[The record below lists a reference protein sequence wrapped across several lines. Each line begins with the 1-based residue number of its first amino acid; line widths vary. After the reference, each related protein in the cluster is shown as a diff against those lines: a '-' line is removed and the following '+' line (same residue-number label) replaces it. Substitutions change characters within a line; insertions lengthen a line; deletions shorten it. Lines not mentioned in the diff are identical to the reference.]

1 MDFKY
6 VPSTCPYCGNGCGVN
21 LVVAD
26 GRFVG
31 ISPWH
36 RNPVNEG
43 KVCIRGNKSYEFVNS
58 PARLTT
64 PLIKKGDKLE
74 EASWEDAYKEI
85 ANAFKSVK
93 GDAIG
98 VVASARNSNEDSFV
112 LKNFAANVLK
122 TANIDYCGR
131 RCNADAVK
139 GLADAFGNGATTNS
153 LADLSQA
160 KAILVVGSNPL
171 EENPLAGRQIILAKQ
186 NGAKIIVADARKTA
200 TARLAD
206 LHIACN
212 PGTGVAIVN
221 GIITEIVKAG
231 KENKDY
237 IAKHTKD
244 FEKAKAA
251 AASCTPDAVA
261 KAAGISAADVTKA
274 AEIFA
279 AAQPAAVVT
288 SAGAGSGD
296 LIRAVANLQ
305 LVTGNV
311 GKAGAGVNLLR
322 GKSNA
327 QGAADVGAVP
337 GEGGLTVPAMIEAAA
352 AGKIKALYVVGE
364 NIAIASAG
372 ANVAEALG
380 KLDILV
386 VQDMFLTETA
396 ARANVVLPSASFAER
411 DGTVTNAERR
421 VQRVRKAIEPVG
433 SAKADWEITSGI
445 AKAMGHEKDFAF
457 KDAEAVF
464 NEIAKAVPSYAGITY
479 AALEKPEAIQW
490 PAAGGKFG
498 TAVLYADKFATKD
511 GKAAFAAVEYKAPEA
526 AGAEYPLAV
535 ATVWPMG
542 TLSLNSASITRE
554 WPEPT
559 VQINHDDAKALGV
572 LDGSRVKV
580 TCKAGV
586 VEITAAVTKNI
597 KKGVV
602 AMTVPAGIMTVK
614 IEKTAGGN

>member
-21 LVVAD
+21 LVVRD
-26 GRFVG
+26 GKFVG

-43 KVCIRGNKSYEFVNS
+43 KVCIRGNKSYEFVSS
-58 PARLTT
+58 PERLVA
-64 PLIKKGDKLE
+64 PLIKKDGTFV

-85 ANAFKSVK
+85 AGAFKSVK

-139 GLADAFGNGATTNS
+139 GLADAFGSGATTNS
-153 LADLSQA
+153 LADLSEA
-160 KAILVVGSNPL
+160 KAILIVGSNPL
-171 EENPLAGRQIILAKQ
+171 EENPLAGRRIILAKK
-186 NGAKIIVADARKTA
+186 NGAKIIVADARNTA

-206 LHIACN
+206 IYIACN
-212 PGTGVAIVN
+212 PGTGVALVN
-221 GIITEIVKAG
+221 GIITAIIKAG
-231 KENKDY
+231 KENKDF
-237 IAKHTKD
+237 IAKKTKD

-251 AASCTPDAVA
+251 AAACTPDAVA
-261 KAAGISAADVTKA
+261 KIAGIDADVVTKA
-274 AEIFA
+274 AEMFA
-279 AAQPAAVVT
+279 AAEPAAVVT

-296 LIRAVANLQ
+296 LIRALANLQ

-327 QGAADVGAVP
+327 QGATDVGAVP

-364 NIAIASAG
+364 NIASAG
-372 ANVAEALG
+372 AHVADALG
-380 KLDILV
+380 KLDFLV
-386 VQDMFLTETA
+386 VQDLFMTETA
-396 ARANVVLPSASFAER
+396 AKANVVLPSASFAER

-421 VQRVRKAIEPVG
+421 VQRIRKAIEPVG
-433 SAKADWEITSGI
+433 SSKPDWQIISEI
-445 AKAMGHEKDFAF
+445 AKAMGHEKDFTF
-457 KDAEAVF
+457 KDAEAIF
-464 NEIAKAVPSYAGITY
+464 GEIAKEVPAYAGITY
-479 AALEKPEAIQW
+479 AKLERPEAIQW
-490 PAAGGKFG
+490 PAAGGVFG
-498 TAVLYADKFATKD
+498 TAILYADKFGTKD
-511 GKAAFAAVEYKAPEA
+511 GKAAFAAVEYKAIEA
-526 AGAEYPLAV
+526 AAGEFPFAV
-535 ATVWPMG
+535 AAQWPMG
-542 TLSLNSASITRE
+542 TLSKNTASIMRE
-554 WPEPT
+554 WPEAK
-559 VQINHDDAKALGV
+559 VQINAEDAKALGV
-572 LDGSRVKV
+572 RDGSLVKI
-580 TCKAGV
+580 TGKAGSL
-586 VEITAAVTKNI
+586 ELAADVTRNI

-602 AMTVPAGIMTVK
+602 SMPATISAAAVK
-614 IEKTAGGN
+614 IEKSTGGN

>member
-21 LVVAD
+21 LVVKD

-43 KVCIRGNKSYEFVNS
+43 KVCIRGNKSYEFVSS
-58 PARLTT
+58 PDRLVS
-64 PLIKKGDKLE
+64 PLVKKDGKFV

-85 ANAFKSVK
+85 AGAFKSVK

-139 GLADAFGNGATTNS
+139 GLADAFGMGATTNS
-153 LADLSQA
+153 LADLSEA

-171 EENPLAGRQIILAKQ
+171 EENPLAGRRIIIAKQ
-186 NGAKIIVADARKTA
+186 NGAKIIVADARNTA
-200 TARLAD
+200 TAKIAD
-206 LHIACN
+206 LHISCN
-212 PGTGVAIVN
+212 PGTGVALVN
-221 GIITEIVKAG
+221 GIITAIIKAG
-231 KENKDY
+231 KENKDF
-237 IAKHTKD
+237 IAKKTRD

-251 AASCTPDAVA
+251 AAACTPDAVA
-261 KAAGISAADVTKA
+261 KIAGIDAGLVTKA
-274 AEIFA
+274 AEMFA
-279 AAQPAAVVT
+279 AAEPAAVVT

-296 LIRAVANLQ
+296 LIRALANLQ

-322 GKSNA
+322 GKTNA

-364 NIAIASAG
+364 NIASAG
-372 ANVAEALG
+372 AHVADALG
-380 KLDILV
+380 KLDFLV
-386 VQDMFLTETA
+386 VQDLFMTETA
-396 ARANVVLPSASFAER
+396 AKANVVLPSASFAER

-421 VQRVRKAIEPVG
+421 VQRIRKAIEPVG
-433 SAKADWEITSGI
+433 SAKADWQIISEI

-457 KDAEAVF
+457 KDAEAIF
-464 NEIAKAVPSYAGITY
+464 NEIAKAVPAYAGITY
-479 AALEKPEAIQW
+479 AKLEKPEAIQW
-490 PAAGGKFG
+490 PAAGGVFG
-498 TAVLYADKFATKD
+498 TAILYADKFGTKD
-511 GKAAFAAVEYKAPEA
+511 GKAAFAAVEYKAVEA
-526 AGAEYPLAV
+526 AAGEFPFAV
-535 ATVWPMG
+535 AAQWPMG
-542 TLSLNSASITRE
+542 TLSSNTESIMRE
-554 WPEPT
+554 WPEAK
-559 VQINHDDAKALGV
+559 VQINAEDAKALGI
-572 LDGSRVKV
+572 LNGSAVKV
-580 TCKAGV
+580 TCKAGSVDV
-586 VEITAAVTKNI
+586 VADVTKDI

-602 AMTVPAGIMTVK
+602 SMPVTIGIAAVK
-614 IEKTAGGN
+614 VEKSTGGN

>member
-21 LVVAD
+21 LVVRD

-43 KVCIRGNKSYEFVNS
+43 KVCIRGNKSYEFVSS
-58 PARLTT
+58 PDRLVA
-64 PLIKKGDKLE
+64 PLIKKDGKFV

-85 ANAFKSVK
+85 ANAFKAVK
-93 GDAIG
+93 GDAVG

-153 LADLSQA
+153 LADLSDA
-160 KAILVVGSNPL
+160 KAILIVGSNPL
-171 EENPLAGRQIILAKQ
+171 EENPLAGRRIIIAKQ
-186 NGAKIIVADARKTA
+186 NGAKIIVADARTTA

-206 LHIACN
+206 LHISCN
-212 PGTGVAIVN
+212 PGTGVAFVN
-221 GIITEIVKAG
+221 GIITAIVKAG

-261 KAAGISAADVTKA
+261 KAAGIDAGLVTKA
-274 AEIFA
+274 AEMFA

-296 LIRAVANLQ
+296 LIRALANLQ

-311 GKAGAGVNLLR
+311 GNAGTGVNLLR

-337 GEGGLTVPAMIEAAA
+337 GEGGLSVPAMIDAAA

-364 NIAIASAG
+364 NIASAG
-372 ANVAEALG
+372 AHVADALG
-380 KLDILV
+380 KLDFLV
-386 VQDMFLTETA
+386 VQDLFMTATA
-396 ARANVVLPSASFAER
+396 AKANVVLPSASFAER

-421 VQRVRKAIEPVG
+421 VQRIRKAIEPVG
-433 SAKADWEITSGI
+433 SSKADWQIISEL

-457 KDAEAVF
+457 KDAEAIF
-464 NEIAKAVPSYAGITY
+464 GEIAKAVPAYAGITY
-479 AALEKPEAIQW
+479 AKLEKPEAVQW
-490 PAAGGKFG
+490 PAAGGVFG
-498 TAVLYADKFATKD
+498 TAILYADKFGTKD
-511 GKAAFAAVEYKAPEA
+511 GKAAFAAVEYKGVEA
-526 AGAEYPLAV
+526 ATSEFPFAV
-535 ATVWPMG
+535 AAQWPMG
-542 TLSLNSASITRE
+542 TLSSHTESIMRE
-554 WPEPT
+554 WPEPK
-559 VQINHDDAKALGV
+559 VQINADDAKALGV
-572 LDGSRVKV
+572 LNGSLVKV
-580 TCKAGV
+580 TGKTGS
-586 VEITAAVTKNI
+586 VELAADVTKDI

-602 AMTVPAGIMTVK
+602 SVHAAIGSAVVK
-614 IEKTAGGN
+614 IEKSTGGN

>member
-21 LVVAD
+21 LVVRD

-43 KVCIRGNKSYEFVNS
+43 KVCIRGNKSYEFVS
-58 PARLTT
+58 SSDRLVA
-64 PLIKKGDKLE
+64 PLIKKDGKFV

-85 ANAFKSVK
+85 AAAFKSVK
-93 GDAIG
+93 GDAVG

-139 GLADAFGNGATTNS
+139 GLTDAFGSGATTNS
-153 LADLSQA
+153 LADLSDA
-160 KAILVVGSNPL
+160 KAILIVGSNPL
-171 EENPLAGRQIILAKQ
+171 EENPLAGRRIIIAKQ

-206 LHIACN
+206 IHIACN
-212 PGTGVAIVN
+212 PGTGVALVN
-221 GIITEIVKAG
+221 GIITAIIKAG
-231 KENKDY
+231 KENKDF
-237 IAKHTKD
+237 IAKKTKD

-251 AASCTPDAVA
+251 AASSTPEAVA
-261 KAAGISAADVTKA
+261 KIAGIDAGLVTKV

-279 AAQPAAVVT
+279 AAEPAAVVT

-296 LIRAVANLQ
+296 LIRALANLQ

-327 QGAADVGAVP
+327 QGAADIGAVP
-337 GEGGLTVPAMIEAAA
+337 GEGGLSVPAMIDAAA

-364 NIAIASAG
+364 NIASAG
-372 ANVAEALG
+372 AHVADALG
-380 KLDILV
+380 KLDFLV
-386 VQDMFLTETA
+386 VQDLFMTATA
-396 ARANVVLPSASFAER
+396 AKANVVLPSASFAER

-421 VQRVRKAIEPVG
+421 VQRIRKAIEPVG
-433 SAKADWEITSGI
+433 SSKADWQIISEL

-457 KDAEAVF
+457 KDAESIF
-464 NEIAKAVPSYAGITY
+464 GEIAKAVPAYAGITY
-479 AALEKPEAIQW
+479 AKLEKPEAVQW
-490 PAAGGKFG
+490 PAAGGVFG
-498 TAVLYADKFATKD
+498 TAILYADKFGTKD
-511 GKAAFAAVEYKAPEA
+511 GKAAFAAVEYKDVEA
-526 AGAEYPLAV
+526 VTSEFPFAV
-535 ATVWPMG
+535 AAQWPMG
-542 TLSLNSASITRE
+542 TLSSHTESIMRE
-554 WPEPT
+554 WPEPK
-559 VQINHDDAKALGV
+559 VQINADDAKVLGV
-572 LDGSRVKV
+572 LNGSLVKV
-580 TCKAGV
+580 TGKTGS
-586 VEITAAVTKNI
+586 VELAADVTKDI

-602 AMTVPAGIMTVK
+602 SVHAAIGSAVAK
-614 IEKTAGGN
+614 IEKSTGGN

>member
-21 LVVAD
+21 LVVKD

-58 PARLTT
+58 PARLTK
-64 PLIKKGDKLE
+64 PLIKKGDKFE

-85 ANAFKSVK
+85 ANAFKAVK
-93 GDAIG
+93 GDAVG

-112 LKNFAANVLK
+112 LKKFASDVLK

-139 GLADAFGNGATTNS
+139 GLTDAFGNGATTNS
-153 LADLSQA
+153 LADISEA

-171 EENPLAGRQIILAKQ
+171 EENPLAGRQLIIAK
-186 NGAKIIVADARKTA
+186 NKGAKVIVADARKTA

-206 LHIACN
+206 LYIPCN
-212 PGTGVAIVN
+212 PGTDVAIVN
-221 GIITEIVKAG
+221 GIITAIIKAG

-244 FEKAKAA
+244 FEKAKSA

-261 KAAGISAADVTKA
+261 AAAGIDAAAITKA

-279 AAQPAAVVT
+279 AGEPAAVVT

-296 LIRAVANLQ
+296 LVRAVANLQ
-305 LVTGNV
+305 LVTGNI
-311 GKAGAGVNLLR
+311 GRAGAGVNLLR

-337 GEGGLTVPAMIEAAA
+337 GEGGLSVPAMIEAAA
-352 AGKIKALYVVGE
+352 AGKIKALYIVGE
-364 NIAIASAG
+364 NIAIATAG
-372 ANVAEALG
+372 ANVADALG
-380 KLDILV
+380 KLDFLV

-396 ARANVVLPSASFAER
+396 AKANVVLPSASFAER

-433 SAKADWEITSGI
+433 EAKADWEITSGI
-445 AKAMGHEKDFAF
+445 AKAMGTDFAF

-464 NEIAKAVPSYAGITY
+464 TAIVKAVPAYAGITW

-498 TAVLYADKFATKD
+498 TAILYADKFATKD

-535 ATVWPMG
+535 AALWPMG
-542 TLSLNSASITRE
+542 TLSMNSASIVRE
-554 WPEPT
+554 WPAAT
-559 VQINHDDAKALGV
+559 VQINHDDAKALGIT
-572 LDGSRVKV
+572 DGSQVKV
-580 TCKAGV
+580 TCKAGI
-586 VEITAAVTKNI
+586 VEIPAAVTKNI

-602 AMTVPAGIMTVK
+602 AMTVPAGITAVR
-614 IEKTAGGN
+614 IEKLAGGN

>member
-21 LVVAD
+21 LVVRD

-43 KVCIRGNKSYEFVNS
+43 KVCIRGNKSYEFVSS
-58 PARLTT
+58 PDRLVA
-64 PLIKKGDKLE
+64 PLIKKDGKFV

-85 ANAFKSVK
+85 ANAFKAVK
-93 GDAIG
+93 GDAVG

-122 TANIDYCGR
+122 TANIDYCGL

-153 LADLSQA
+153 LADLSDA
-160 KAILVVGSNPL
+160 KAILIVGSNPL
-171 EENPLAGRQIILAKQ
+171 EENPLAGRRIIIAKQ
-186 NGAKIIVADARKTA
+186 NGAKIIVADARTTA

-206 LHIACN
+206 LHISCN
-212 PGTGVAIVN
+212 PGTGVAFVN
-221 GIITEIVKAG
+221 GIITAIVKAG

-261 KAAGISAADVTKA
+261 KAAGIDAGLVTKA
-274 AEIFA
+274 AEMFA

-296 LIRAVANLQ
+296 LIRALANLQ

-311 GKAGAGVNLLR
+311 GNAGTGVNLLR

-337 GEGGLTVPAMIEAAA
+337 GEGGLSVPAMIDAAA

-364 NIAIASAG
+364 NIASAG
-372 ANVAEALG
+372 AHVADALG
-380 KLDILV
+380 KLDFLV
-386 VQDMFLTETA
+386 VQDLFMTATA
-396 ARANVVLPSASFAER
+396 AKANVVLPSASFAER

-421 VQRVRKAIEPVG
+421 VQRIRKAIEPVG
-433 SAKADWEITSGI
+433 SSKADWQIISEL

-457 KDAEAVF
+457 KDAEAIF
-464 NEIAKAVPSYAGITY
+464 GEIAKAVPAYAGITY
-479 AALEKPEAIQW
+479 AKLEKPEAVQW
-490 PAAGGKFG
+490 PAAGGVFG
-498 TAVLYADKFATKD
+498 TAILYADKFGTKD
-511 GKAAFAAVEYKAPEA
+511 GKAAFAAVEYKGVEA
-526 AGAEYPLAV
+526 ATSEFPFAV
-535 ATVWPMG
+535 AAQWPMG
-542 TLSLNSASITRE
+542 TLSSHTESIMRE
-554 WPEPT
+554 WPEPK
-559 VQINHDDAKALGV
+559 VQINVDDAKALGV
-572 LDGSRVKV
+572 LNGSLVKV
-580 TCKAGV
+580 TGKTGS
-586 VEITAAVTKNI
+586 VELAADVTKDI

-602 AMTVPAGIMTVK
+602 SVHAAIGSAVVK
-614 IEKTAGGN
+614 IEKSTGGN

>member
-6 VPSTCPYCGNGCGVN
+6 VPSTCPYCGNGCGIN
-21 LVVAD
+21 LVVKD
-26 GRFVG
+26 GQFTG
-31 ISPWH
+31 ISPWQ

-43 KVCIRGNKSYEFVNS
+43 KVCIRGNKSFEFVNS

-64 PLIKKGDKLE
+64 PLIKKDGKFA

-85 ANAFKSVK
+85 ASAFKAVK

-139 GLADAFGNGATTNS
+139 GLTDAFGAGATTNS
-153 LADLSQA
+153 LTDLETA
-160 KAILVVGSNPL
+160 KAILVVGANPL
-171 EENPLAGRQIILAKQ
+171 EENPLAGRRIIIAQK
-186 NGAKIIVADARKTA
+186 NGAKVIVADSRKTA

-221 GIITEIVKAG
+221 GIISAIIKAG
-231 KENKDY
+231 KENKDF
-237 IAKHTKD
+237 IAKKTSNFD
-244 FEKAKAA
+244 KAKAA
-251 AASCTPDAVA
+251 AASSTPEAVA
-261 KAAGISAADVTKA
+261 KIAGIDAALITQA

-296 LIRAVANLQ
+296 LIRALANLQ

-337 GEGGLTVPAMIEAAA
+337 GDGGMTVPAMIDAAA
-352 AGKIKALYVVGE
+352 AGKIKAMYIVGE
-364 NIAIASAG
+364 NIASAG
-372 ANVAEALG
+372 AHVTDALG
-380 KLDILV
+380 KLDFLV
-386 VQDMFLTETA
+386 VQDLFLTETA
-396 ARANVVLPSASFAER
+396 AKANVVLPSASFAER

-421 VQRVRKAIEPVG
+421 VQRIRKAIEPVG
-433 SAKADWEITSGI
+433 TSKADWQITCDI
-445 AKAMGHEKDFAF
+445 AKAMGHDKDFAF
-457 KDAEAVF
+457 KDAEAIF
-464 NEIAKAVPSYAGITY
+464 SEIAKAVPAYAGISY
-479 AALEKPEAIQW
+479 AKLEKPEAVQW
-490 PAAGGKFG
+490 PAAGGVFG
-498 TAVLYADKFATKD
+498 TPFLYADKFSTKD
-511 GKAAFAAVEYKAPEA
+511 GKAAFAAVEYKAGEA
-526 AGAEYPLAV
+526 AGAEFPFMV
-535 ATVWPMG
+535 AAQWPMG
-542 TLSLNSASITRE
+542 TLSVNSTSIIRE
-554 WPEPT
+554 WPFPT
-559 VQINHDDAKALGV
+559 VFINKEDAKAQGINNGDSV
-572 LDGSRVKV
+572 RVSGKTGSIMVAAKV
-580 TCKAGV
+580 TAD
-586 VEITAAVTKNI
+586 I

-602 AMTVPAGIMTVK
+602 SLPLSAAAVK
-614 IEKTAGGN
+614 IEKVTEEA

>member
-21 LVVAD
+21 LVVKD

-43 KVCIRGNKSYEFVNS
+43 KVCIRGNKSYEFVNN
-58 PARLTT
+58 PDRLVA
-64 PLIKKGDKLE
+64 PLIRKGDKFE

-85 ANAFKSVK
+85 ANAFKAVK

-153 LADLSQA
+153 LADLGEA
-160 KAILVVGSNPL
+160 KAILIVGSNPL
-171 EENPLAGRQIILAKQ
+171 EENPLAGRRIILAKQ
-186 NGAKIIVADARKTA
+186 NGAKIIVADARTTA

-212 PGTGVAIVN
+212 PGTGVALVN
-221 GIITEIVKAG
+221 GIITAIVKAG
-231 KENKDY
+231 KEDKDY

-251 AASCTPDAVA
+251 AASCTPEAVA

-296 LIRAVANLQ
+296 LIRALANLQ
-305 LVTGNV
+305 MVTGNV

-337 GEGGLTVPAMIEAAA
+337 GEGGLAVPAMVEAAA

-364 NIAIASAG
+364 NIASAG
-372 ANVAEALG
+372 AHVSDALS
-380 KLDILV
+380 KLDFLV
-386 VQDMFLTETA
+386 VQDLFMTETA
-396 ARANVVLPSASFAER
+396 AKANVVLPSASFAER

-421 VQRVRKAIEPVG
+421 VQRIRKAIEPVG
-433 SAKADWEITSGI
+433 SSRPDWQIISEI

-457 KDAEAVF
+457 KDAEAIF
-464 NEIAKAVPSYAGITY
+464 AEIAKAVPAYAGITY
-479 AALEKPEAIQW
+479 AKLEKPEAIQW
-490 PAAGGKFG
+490 PAAGGVFG
-498 TAVLYADKFATKD
+498 TAILYTDKFATKD
-511 GKAAFAAVEYKAPEA
+511 GKAAFAAVEYKAGEA
-526 AGAEYPLAV
+526 AGGEFPLAV
-535 ATVWPMG
+535 AAQWPMG
-542 TLSLNSASITRE
+542 TLSTKTESIMRE
-554 WPEPT
+554 WPEPK
-559 VQINHDDAKALGV
+559 VHINVEDAKGLGI
-572 LDGSRVKV
+572 LNGTAVKV
-580 TCKAGV
+580 SCKAGS
-586 VEITAAVTKNI
+586 VEMVADVTKDI

-602 AMTVPAGIMTVK
+602 SMPVSMGVAAVK
-614 IEKTAGGN
+614 LEKSAGGK